1 MSSKATQE
9 YRTAFFTLISQLSTI
24 EQKGKDFFDKIEK
37 SPWIPYEPSVMQA
50 DYENLMTALK
60 ALETHAKACG
70 LLSITGSSTEETD
83 AATAQGRNLATRTQ
97 ETTQAVDTFF
107 QEKNR
112 LLMNI
117 RAAVNTTRH
126 SS

>member
-1 MSSKATQE
+1 
-9 YRTAFFTLISQLSTI
+9 
-24 EQKGKDFFDKIEK
+24 
-37 SPWIPYEPSVMQA
+37 
-50 DYENLMTALK
+50 MTALQ

-70 LLSITGSSTEETD
+70 LLSITGTSTEETD
-83 AATAQGRNLATRTQ
+83 VATAQGRNLATRTQ
-97 ETTQAVDTFF
+97 ETLQAVDTFF